1 MKTITLLLLLCF
13 VPATAQWIPTANLTV
28 FSEDGAKFYLE
39 LNGERYNT
47 DAQTNVRI
55 EELPNPYYSCKI
67 VFEDPKLP
75 VLTKDNLMVADY
87 EGKMQDV
94 TYRIKTDKKG
104 KKSLKFY
111 SFVPAQQNIVRP
123 ANTCVYRYGRP
134 NHMIVDAGGRM
145 TETVTVQQTTT
156 TGDSYGMSVN
166 APGMSVNVN
175 MPAGNAVTTTTTT
188 TSTSTSY
195 GYGDGGGRRDDRYDD
210 RHGRGRDDRRRDDRC
225 RHAMAERDFNQAKT
239 AIEETSF
246 DDTRLS
252 TAKQIV
258 ETNCLD
264 ANQVAALVKL
274 MKFDDSQLDLAK
286 HAYGYCID
294 PGNYFKVVNVLKF
307 DSSKDELNEYIRR

>member
-1 MKTITLLLLLCF
+1 MCF
-13 VPATAQWIPTANLTV
+13 ASATAQWIPTANLTV

-47 DAQTNVRI
+47 EAQTNVRI

-67 VFEDPKLP
+67 VFADPKIEA
-75 VLTKDNLMVADY
+75 LTKNNLMVADVD
-87 EGKMQDV
+87 GKMQDV

-111 SFVPAQQNIVRP
+111 SFVPAQQNMVRP
-123 ANTCVYRYGRP
+123 ANTCVYRYGTP
-134 NHMIVDAGGRM
+134 NHMIVDANGRM

-156 TGDSYGMSVN
+156 TGNAYGMSVN

-195 GYGDGGGRRDDRYDD
+195 GTGDGGGRRDDRYDD
-210 RHGRGRDDRRRDDRC
+210 RHGRGRDDRHDDRRRDDRC
-225 RHAMAERDFNQAKT
+225 RYAMDDRDFKQAKT

-286 HAYGYCID
+286 YAYGYCID

-307 DSSKDELNEYIRR
+307 DSSKAELNEYIRQ